1 MSELPITAPLF
12 FTADALG
19 IKYLA
24 RSEPIAIAR
33 ALMEASLFRGAECP
47 SSLCHGLTDAEAGFI
62 RRRQLLYYV
71 DEYGDRGER
80 VSVDPSFRFPNPRLR
95 DAYVALQAWKQAI
108 LSDPHNFTGSWVG
121 PNVCSYHG
129 VFCAQLPC
137 NRSLTVVA
145 GIDLNHADIAGY
157 LPEELGLLT
166 DLALFHVNSNRFCGT
181 VPQKLRQLTR
191 LFEIDL
197 SNNRFA
203 GKFPRVLLELPSL
216 KFLDIRFNEFEGGVP
231 RELFDKPLD
240 AIFIN
245 HNRLAFDIPDNI
257 GNSPVSVI
265 VLANN
270 RFRGC
275 LPASLGNMSNT
286 LNEIILMDNG
296 LRSCLPPEIGLL
308 RKLTVFDISFNQL
321 LGPLPEEIGRMV
333 SLEQLDVAHNL
344 LSGRIPESICHLP
357 HLQNFTFSYNFFTG
371 EPPSCLK
378 VQSFDDRRNCLP
390 DRPLQRSGKQ
400 CGSFLSHS
408 VDCSSFRCKPFVRA
422 LPPPSPP
429 PPSPPPP
436 PPPSPPP
443 PSPPP

>member
-1 MSELPITAPLF
+1 MRRGS
-12 FTADALG
+12 
-19 IKYLA
+19 
-24 RSEPIAIAR
+24 RSEKNHLVLVFLISIAVFA
-33 ALMEASLFRGAECP
+33 ATTAAAF
-47 SSLCHGLTDAEAGFI
+47 SSHGLTDAEAGLI
-62 RRRQLLYYV
+62 RRRQLLYYL

-80 VSVDPSFRFPNPRLR
+80 VSVDPSFHFSNPRLR

-108 LSDPHNFTGSWVG
+108 LSDPHNFTGNWVG
-121 PNVCSYHG
+121 PNVCIYRG
-129 VFCAQLPC
+129 VYCAPLPC
-137 NRSLTVVA
+137 NHSLNVVA

-166 DLALFHVNSNRFCGT
+166 DLALFHINSNRFCGT
-181 VPQKLRQLTR
+181 VPHKFRNLGR

-203 GKFPRVLLELPSL
+203 GKFPRVLLDLPSL
-216 KFLDIRFNEFEGGVP
+216 KFLDIRFNEFEGAVP

-245 HNRLAFDIPDNI
+245 HNRFAFDVPDNL

-286 LNEIILMDNG
+286 LNEIILMNNG
-296 LRSCLPPEIGLL
+296 LRSCLPSEIGLL
-308 RKLTVFDISFNQL
+308 RKLTVFDVSFNQL
-321 LGPLPEEIGRMV
+321 LGPLPEEIRGMV

-378 VQSFDDRRNCLP
+378 VQSFDDKRNCLP
-390 DRPLQRSGKQ
+390 QRPLQRSEKQ
-400 CGSFLSHS
+400 CKSFLAHP
-408 VDCSSFRCKPFVRA
+408 VDCS
-422 LPPPSPP
+422 
-429 PPSPPPP
+429 
-436 PPPSPPP
+436 
-443 PSPPP
+443 